1 MKQNI
6 NCALIHTFAAINGI
20 EDSAARIT
28 LSMDVTYA
36 HGKFIAEAEKA
47 KECCEACYDDAL
59 EALYE
64 ALNDSLGNVYKDIE
78 QVEKNARIG
87 LVWWAFT
94 SHDKFN

>member
-6 NCALIHTFAAINGI
+6 NCALIHTFAAINGV

-36 HGKFIAEAEKA
+36 YGEFTAAAENCGY
-47 KECCEACYDDAL
+47 CCEECHESSM
-59 EALYE
+59 EALFDD
-64 ALNDSLGNVYKDIE
+64 LNDRLGMVYKDIE
-78 QVEKNARIG
+78 QAEKNARIG
-87 LVWWAFT
+87 LAWWSFT

>member
-6 NCALIHTFAAINGI
+6 NCALIHTFAAISGI

-28 LSMDVTYA
+28 LSIDVTYA
-36 HGKFIAEAEKA
+36 HGEFIAEVEKA
-47 KECCEACYDDAL
+47 KGCCEACYDDAL
-59 EALYE
+59 EVLYE
-64 ALNDSLGNVYKDIE
+64 VLNDRLGNVYKDIE
-78 QVEKNARIG
+78 QAGKNARNG

>member
-1 MKQNI
+1 MKQII
-6 NCALIHTFAAINGI
+6 NCALIHTFAAISGI

-36 HGKFIAEAEKA
+36 HGEFIAEVEKA
-47 KECCEACYDDAL
+47 KGCCEACYDDAL

-64 ALNDSLGNVYKDIE
+64 ALNDRLGKVYKDIE

-94 SHDKFN
+94 SHDKNN